1 MEKFVKDLLK
11 QKEEFWNKD
20 KEAAVDTMSDLSD
33 LFSEKTKF
41 KKIKANKKYSEWFG
55 AMAEKINT
63 LDPEEVT
70 KSSRKI

>member
-1 MEKFVKDLLK
+1 
-11 QKEEFWNKD
+11 
-20 KEAAVDTMSDLSD
+20 MSDLSD

-63 LDPEEVT
+63 LDPEEVN
-70 KSSRKI
+70 KSSRKIQEYSRAMQEIQKYDQIENNLQVM